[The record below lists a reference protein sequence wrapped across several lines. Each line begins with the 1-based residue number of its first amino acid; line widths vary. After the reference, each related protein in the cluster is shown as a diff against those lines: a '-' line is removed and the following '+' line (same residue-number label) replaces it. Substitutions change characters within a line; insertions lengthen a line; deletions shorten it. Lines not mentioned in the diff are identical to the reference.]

1 MVDKLWRKGN
11 NFPLPSQYTNEPLS
25 LSPGQHSLA
34 APLSIKNINNFQNWQ
49 MHCKHLLPWY
59 VAVKGENKRNNEK
72 GIPTATFVIPGK
84 SMSVKLTTE
93 KR

>member
-1 MVDKLWRKGN
+1 
-11 NFPLPSQYTNEPLS
+11 
-25 LSPGQHSLA
+25 
-34 APLSIKNINNFQNWQ
+34 